1 MIKVITLNKDK
12 CATVF
17 DQVVFSR
24 ENIIEEKEYSFLD
37 FDDFVMEHI
46 KQAYETEV

>member
-1 MIKVITLNKDK
+1 MTPKSLSKQLSQTNQALTYQGEI
-12 CATVF
+12 
-17 DQVVFSR
+17 
-24 ENIIEEKEYSFLD
+24 NIIEEKEYSFLD